1 MAMNSLLVKL
11 LNRLQA
17 FRSARG
23 GNMVITFSLAIVP
36 IVGAVGAAVDYSRAN
51 SAKTDMQAA
60 LDSTA
65 LKLAKDG
72 AATLSS
78 TDMQSSATSYFNA
91 IFHRPEA
98 QNVTV
103 TPTVSGS
110 TLTVSG
116 SATINTTVLGVLGF
130 NMLNISA
137 SSTVSW
143 GANKLEIALVLDNT
157 GSMLE
162 NGKMP
167 ALISASHQLLASLQK
182 AAQNPGD
189 IKVAIIPFTTEVNI
203 GTAYKTKP
211 WIDWSYMN
219 SSGGCGD
226 QCGWDQEEENGNITS
241 WTGGVVDRAQPYDVQ
256 DTTPTTDKATWYP
269 AVNSSIASIQ
279 PLTSDWTAL
288 NAKIDKMVARGRTNL
303 TIGLV
308 WGWHALTPNEPLT
321 EATAPSSTVSKYIV
335 FLTDG
340 LNTMNRWTT
349 NSSQIDARTTLVC
362 DNIKAAGIKL
372 YTIRV
377 MLGNKALLQS
387 CATNPS
393 MYYEVNQ
400 SSQMAP
406 VFASIVQ
413 DLTKLR
419 ISR

>member
-23 GNMVITFSLAIVP
+23 GNVAIIFSLAIIP
-36 IVGAVGAAVDYSRAN
+36 IVGAVGAAIDYSRAN
-51 SAKTDMQAA
+51 SAKADMQAA

-72 AATLSS
+72 TTLSS
-78 TDMQSSATSYFNA
+78 TEMQASATSYFNA

-98 QNVTV
+98 QNVAV
-103 TPTVSGS
+103 TPTISGS

-116 SATINTTVLGVLGF
+116 SATISTTVMGVLGF
-130 NMLNISA
+130 KQLNISG
-137 SSTVSW
+137 SSTVTW
-143 GANKLEIALVLDNT
+143 GANKLELSLVLDNT

-167 ALISASHQLLASLQK
+167 ALISASHQLLSTLQK
-182 AAQNPGD
+182 AAKNPGD
-189 IKVAIIPFTTEVNI
+189 VKVAIIPFTTEVNI

-211 WIDWSYMN
+211 WLDWSYMN
-219 SSGGCGD
+219 SSGGGGD
-226 QCGWDQEEENGNITS
+226 QCGWDKEEEDGSITN

-269 AVNSSIASIQ
+269 AVNSTIATMQ

-288 NAKIDKMVARGRTNL
+288 NAKIDQMKARGRTNL

-321 EATAPSSTVSKYIV
+321 EATAPSSSVNKYIV

-340 LNTMNRWTT
+340 MNTMNRWTS
-349 NSSQIDARTTLVC
+349 NASQIDARTTLVC
-362 DNIKAAGIKL
+362 NNIKAAGIKI

-377 MLGNKALLQS
+377 MDGNMSLLQS
-387 CATNPS
+387 CATSPS

-400 SSQMAP
+400 SSQMAS
-406 VFASIVQ
+406 VFAAIAQ
-413 DLTKLR
+413 DLTTLR